1 MLSAQGT
8 RACEHTP
15 RTIVAFNFVM
25 RCSSPGQDTV
35 GGFANTRTS
44 CFVLDVGSENM
55 LNHAISPRNAD
66 HRYMPC
72 WNSHVYLT
80 KTPRRT
86 FAAYPGL
93 VCCGHPLSRRCKIKY
108 LTTPP
113 LRSSLFSSCNLFS
126 APGVRRLCRKLEPL
140 LTLYKSSQRNAPY
153 LLLEP
158 LTLISTPDTLKTSSA
173 SLSAPPLTIIHK
185 KWRTHLMAVS

>member
-1 MLSAQGT
+1 MSTSLK
-8 RACEHTP
+8 P
-15 RTIVAFNFVM
+15 RGEPLRLTQALFAFLLL
-25 RCSSPGQDTV
+25 P
-35 GGFANTRTS
+35 
-44 CFVLDVGSENM
+44 L
-55 LNHAISPRNAD
+55 LNIQ
-66 HRYMPC
+66 
-72 WNSHVYLT
+72 
-80 KTPRRT
+80 K
-86 FAAYPGL
+86 
-93 VCCGHPLSRRCKIKY
+93 
-108 LTTPP
+108 TTPP